1 MTTKSRAIAAA
12 ATVVGALVANG
23 AVAGDAALRP
33 FVTGAEIFAKHCS
46 HCHGP
51 GNDHPGTRQLG
62 DTRGKEFALL
72 EKRTDLHADYIETIV
87 RHGLNAMPPFKPTVI
102 TDSEL
107 DRLARYLAKAK
118 D

>member
-1 MTTKSRAIAAA
+1 MMKLSFGVAAA
-12 ATVVGALVANG
+12 VALVGGLAANG
-23 AVAGDAALRP
+23 TCAADAARP
-33 FVTGAEIFAKHCS
+33 ALTGAEIFAQHCS

-51 GNDHPGTRQLG
+51 GDDHPGTRQLG
-62 DTRGKEFALL
+62 DTRGADRALL
-72 EKRTDLHADYIETIV
+72 EKRTDLHADYVETIV

-107 DRLARYLAKAK
+107 DTLAKYLAKAK